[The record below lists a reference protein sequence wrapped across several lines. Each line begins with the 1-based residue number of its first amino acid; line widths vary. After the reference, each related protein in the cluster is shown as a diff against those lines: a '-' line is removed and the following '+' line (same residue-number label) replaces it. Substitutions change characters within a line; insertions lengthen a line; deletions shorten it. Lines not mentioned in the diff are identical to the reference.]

1 MAKLLDLTN
10 EYMYISEL
18 MEDPEADVESVNEY
32 LKAWEVDFT
41 NCAESIAK
49 VITINKG
56 NVKLL
61 QEEEK
66 RLQAR
71 RKALE
76 NKVEAL
82 TSYLEGSMK
91 ATGLKKFKTP
101 LYSFGIQKNP
111 ERVVVDPEVDFN
123 KIPECYLV
131 YSAPTLDKKLLK
143 EDLKGGKEISWAHLE
158 QSEGLRIR

>member
-1 MAKLLDLTN
+1 MAKLFDLTN

-111 ERVVVDPEVDFN
+111 ERVVLSPEATIYTVPAKYLKILDPEINKTAIKEALKSGEVLDF
-123 KIPECYLV
+123 
-131 YSAPTLDKKLLK
+131 
-143 EDLKGGKEISWAHLE
+143 AHLE
-158 QSEGLRIR
+158 QSESLRIR